1 MADPVQ
7 SGGRRYV
14 VLAVVIMLLAAL
26 PFSPLVS
33 FKSSQHI
40 DYDSA
45 TPDSNL
51 PTKDTDGDGMPDWW
65 EIQYFLDPNDA
76 TDASLDADMDG
87 HDRNKDGILDEEEYF
102 TNLMEYEMDLVIGDW
117 TDPNVI
123 DTDND
128 GMPDG
133 WEVYYNFNPLL
144 DSDADEDSDED
155 GYDSNRDTFLNSE
168 EEHTNVEEYLA
179 GTNPWEFDTDGDK
192 MSDGW
197 ELFYSLN
204 PSSSADAWIDSDAD
218 GWDSNFDDELEYEER
233 YLNYM
238 EYLNDTHPFESDT
251 DGDTM
256 PDGWEV
262 YFDLEP
268 LRPSDNF
275 EDKEGDGLVNLYEYN
290 NSLVNTGWVDNDG
303 IFTTRPDSNDT
314 DGDTLSDNDE
324 LYNYLTDP
332 TSNDTDGDGMPDGW
346 EVKYG
351 LNPISALDADYDLDN
366 DGWDFDRNFLLTSD
380 EQFTNLEEYWNNT
393 DPTNNDTDGDGML
406 DGWEGYYNLQPNDPS
421 DAEQDF
427 DEDGY
432 DANRDGFISSI
443 ESYTN
448 IEEFLNNTEPNN
460 NDTDGDGMH
469 DGWEV
474 YYNLNPLDIYDSTV
488 DNDEDG
494 FDANY
499 NGTLEE
505 DEEHNNL
512 LEFQADT
519 HPYIR
524 DTDADGMWDG
534 WEWLYGLNP
543 LNPLDANAD
552 NDNDGV
558 INRLEYNNTAAGPY
572 MEVDNITSSHP
583 NNNDTDGDGLLDGQ
597 ELFNYL
603 TDPTSNDT
611 DGDGMPDGWEV
622 KYGLNPL
629 DSADALLDIDNDSFD
644 SDWNGN
650 ITDSEIYSNLYE
662 YWNGTNPTNG
672 DTDGDGMPDGW
683 EVHWGFQPLNSSDS
697 SDDPDGDSLIN
708 LYEFDNSRVE
718 GFDDNV
724 YNADNITG
732 SNPLLKDTD
741 ADLIQDGE
749 ECVSGEDGYVTDP
762 SNPDSD
768 GDGMPDGWELLHGLD
783 PFDSSDGDLDLDDD
797 GWDFNRNGTIEQW
810 EKFTNYEEF
819 LNGTDPNNNDTDG
832 DGMIDGWE
840 GYYGLNPNSDEDRD
854 WDSDSDGYDADRDGE
869 LSPDEKFTNFE
880 EYLRDTNPVKADTD
894 GDNCTDGWEIYWND
908 NRPSNETRTL
918 NPLDSVDGFLDY
930 DDDGWEDWEGVWHNF
945 PNWREEEAQ
954 TNPWNPDTDGDGMS
968 DGFEAD
974 N

>member
-179 GTNPWEFDTDGDK
+179 GTNPWEFDTDGDQ
-192 MSDGW
+192 MPDGW

-204 PSSSADAWIDSDAD
+204 PSSSSDAWIDSDAD

-290 NSLVNTGWVDNDG
+290 NNLVNTGWVDNDG

-448 IEEFLNNTEPNN
+448 IEEFLNNTDPTN

-797 GWDFNRNGTIEQW
+797 GWDFDRNGTIEQW

>member
-1 MADPVQ
+1 M
-7 SGGRRYV
+7 
-14 VLAVVIMLLAAL
+14 

-797 GWDFNRNGTIEQW
+797 GWDFDRNGTIEQW

>member
-1 MADPVQ
+1 
-7 SGGRRYV
+7 
-14 VLAVVIMLLAAL
+14 
-26 PFSPLVS
+26 
-33 FKSSQHI
+33 
-40 DYDSA
+40 
-45 TPDSNL
+45 
-51 PTKDTDGDGMPDWW
+51 
-65 EIQYFLDPNDA
+65 
-76 TDASLDADMDG
+76 
-87 HDRNKDGILDEEEYF
+87 
-102 TNLMEYEMDLVIGDW
+102 MEYEMDLVIGDW

-797 GWDFNRNGTIEQW
+797 GWDFDRNGTIEQW

>member
-1 MADPVQ
+1 M
-7 SGGRRYV
+7 
-14 VLAVVIMLLAAL
+14 

>member
-1 MADPVQ
+1 MADSVP

-45 TPDSNL
+45 TPDSSL

-65 EIQYFLDPNDA
+65 EIQYFLDPYDA

-87 HDRNKDGILDEEEYF
+87 HDRNKDGILEEEEYF
-102 TNLMEYEMDLVIGDW
+102 TNLMEYEMETIPTV
-117 TDPNVI
+117 T
-123 DTDND
+123 DTDED

-144 DSDADEDSDED
+144 DSDADEDGDED
-155 GYDSNRDTFLNSE
+155 GYDSNRDRFINSE
-168 EEHTNVEEYLA
+168 EEHTNLEEYVA
-179 GTNPWEFDTDGDK
+179 GTNPWEFDTDGDR
-192 MSDGW
+192 MPDGW
-197 ELFYSLN
+197 ELYYALN
-204 PSSSADAWIDSDAD
+204 PLSSADGWIDSDAD
-218 GWDSNFDDELEYEER
+218 GWDSNFDEELEYDER

-238 EYLNDTHPFESDT
+238 EYLNDTHPFEYDT

-262 YFDLEP
+262 YFGLEP

-303 IFTTRPDSNDT
+303 IFTTRPDNNDT

-324 LYNYLTDP
+324 LFNYLTDP

-351 LNPISALDADYDLDN
+351 LNPISALDADQDLDN

-380 EQFTNLEEYWNNT
+380 EQFTNLEEYWNDTN
-393 DPTNNDTDGDGML
+393 PTNNDTDGDGMP
-406 DGWEGYYNLQPNDPS
+406 DGWEAYYNLQPKDPS
-421 DAEQDF
+421 DADQDF

-432 DANRDGFISSI
+432 DANRDGFVSSI

-797 GWDFNRNGTIEQW
+797 GWDFDRNGTIEQW

>member
-1 MADPVQ
+1 
-7 SGGRRYV
+7 
-14 VLAVVIMLLAAL
+14 
-26 PFSPLVS
+26 
-33 FKSSQHI
+33 
-40 DYDSA
+40 
-45 TPDSNL
+45 
-51 PTKDTDGDGMPDWW
+51 
-65 EIQYFLDPNDA
+65 
-76 TDASLDADMDG
+76 
-87 HDRNKDGILDEEEYF
+87 
-102 TNLMEYEMDLVIGDW
+102 
-117 TDPNVI
+117 
-123 DTDND
+123 
-128 GMPDG
+128 
-133 WEVYYNFNPLL
+133 
-144 DSDADEDSDED
+144 
-155 GYDSNRDTFLNSE
+155 
-168 EEHTNVEEYLA
+168 
-179 GTNPWEFDTDGDK
+179 

-797 GWDFNRNGTIEQW
+797 GWDFDRNGTIEQW

>member
-797 GWDFNRNGTIEQW
+797 GWDFDRNGTIEQW

>member
-65 EIQYFLDPNDA
+65 EIQYFLDPYDA

-797 GWDFNRNGTIEQW
+797 GWDFDRNGTIEQW

>member
-1 MADPVQ
+1 MEDSVP
-7 SGGRRYV
+7 SGGRRYI

-45 TPDSNL
+45 TPDSNI
-51 PTKDTDGDGMPDWW
+51 PTKDSDGDGMPDFW
-65 EIQYFLDPNDA
+65 ETDYGLDPYDA

-87 HDRNKDGILDEEEYF
+87 YDRNKNGILEEEEYF
-102 TNLMEYEMDLVIGDW
+102 TNLEEYLMEDVIGQS
-117 TDPNVI
+117 TEPNNK
-123 DTDND
+123 DTDDD

-133 WEVYYNFNPLL
+133 WEVYYNFNPHLE
-144 DSDADEDSDED
+144 SDANEDSDED
-155 GYDSNRDTFLNSE
+155 GYDSNRDTYVNSE

-179 GTNPWEFDTDGDK
+179 GTNPREFDTDGDL

-197 ELFYSLN
+197 ELFYGLN
-204 PSSSADAWIDSDAD
+204 PLSSADGWIDSDAD
-218 GWDSNFDDELEYEER
+218 GWDSNFDNELEYDER

-238 EYLNDTHPFESDT
+238 EYLNDTHPFMKDT

-268 LRPSDNF
+268 LRPSDNY
-275 EDKEGDGLVNLYEYN
+275 EDKEGDGLVNQDEYN
-290 NSLVNTGWVDNDG
+290 NSLVDTGWVDSDG
-303 IFTTRPDSNDT
+303 IFTTRPDNNDT

-324 LYNYLTDP
+324 LFNYLTDP

-346 EVKYG
+346 EIKYG
-351 LNPISALDADYDLDN
+351 LNPISALDADQDLDN
-366 DGWDFDRNFLLTSD
+366 DGWDFDRNFVLTSD
-380 EQFTNLEEYWNNT
+380 EQFTNLEEYWNGT
-393 DPTNNDTDGDGML
+393 DPTNNDTDGDGMP
-406 DGWEGYYNLQPNDPS
+406 DGWEGYYNLKPKDPS
-421 DAEQDF
+421 DADQDF

-432 DANRDGFISSI
+432 DINRDGFISSI

-448 IEEFLNNTEPNN
+448 LEEFLNNTEPNN

-519 HPYIR
+519 HPYIV

-552 NDNDGV
+552 TDNDGV

-583 NNNDTDGDGLLDGQ
+583 NNNDTDGDGLLDGE

-603 TDPTSNDT
+603 TDPTSSDT

-629 DSADALLDIDNDSFD
+629 DPEDALLDIDNDSFD

-650 ITDSEIYSNLYE
+650 VTDSEIYSNLYE

-683 EVHWGFQPLNSSDS
+683 EVYWGFQPLNSSDS
-697 SDDPDGDSLIN
+697 SDDPDNDSLIN

-724 YNADNITG
+724 YNADHITG

-749 ECVSGEDGYVTDP
+749 ECVLGDDGYVTDP

-768 GDGMPDGWELLHGLD
+768 GDGMPDGWELLHDLD
-783 PFDSSDGDLDLDDD
+783 PFNSSDGDLDLDDD
-797 GWDFNRNGTIEQW
+797 GWDFDRNGTIEQW
-810 EKFTNYEEF
+810 EKFTNYEEY
-819 LNGTDPNNNDTDG
+819 LNGTDPRNNDTDG
-832 DGMIDGWE
+832 DGMPDGWE
-840 GYYGLNPNSDEDRD
+840 GYYGLNPNSADDKD
-854 WDSDSDGYDADRDGE
+854 WDNDSDGYDSDRDGE
-869 LSPDEKFTNFE
+869 LSPDEKFTNYE
-880 EYLRDTNPVKADTD
+880 EFLADTNPSRADTD

-954 TNPWNPDTDGDGMS
+954 TDPWNPDTDGDGMS

>member
-76 TDASLDADMDG
+76 TDATLDADMDG

-144 DSDADEDSDED
+144 DSDANEDSDED

-797 GWDFNRNGTIEQW
+797 GWDFDRNGTIEQW

>member
-797 GWDFNRNGTIEQW
+797 GWDFDRNGTIEQW
-810 EKFTNYEEF
+810 EKFTNYEEY

>member
-87 HDRNKDGILDEEEYF
+87 HDRNKDGILDEDEYF

-179 GTNPWEFDTDGDK
+179 GTNPWEFDTDGDQ
-192 MSDGW
+192 MPDGW

-290 NSLVNTGWVDNDG
+290 NNLVNTGWVDNDG

-448 IEEFLNNTEPNN
+448 IEEFLNNTDPTN
-460 NDTDGDGMH
+460 NDTDSDGMH

>member
-1 MADPVQ
+1 M
-7 SGGRRYV
+7 
-14 VLAVVIMLLAAL
+14 

-65 EIQYFLDPNDA
+65 EIQYFLDPSDA

-650 ITDSEIYSNLYE
+650 ITDSEIFSNLYE

-797 GWDFNRNGTIEQW
+797 GWDFDRNGTIEQW